1 MEPYLYFMEET
12 DGAFDAANDA
22 MCRPLS
28 QFRGFGIV
36 ASTTQLELHFDSM
49 LGTGADIAAVDKVV
63 LTVTAN
69 KQKEVIQALVNLF
82 NAPMIAGDGKGM
94 IVVGDD
100 TASVYASTHITGIT
114 SITVT
119 AAA

>member
-1 MEPYLYFMEET
+1 MEKYLYFMEET

-36 ASTTQLELHFDSM
+36 ASTTSLEMHFDSM

-69 KQKEVIQALVNLF
+69 KQKEIIQALVNLF
-82 NAPMIAGDGKGM
+82 NAPMIAGDGKGL
-94 IVVGDD
+94 IVVSDD
-100 TASVYASTHITGIT
+100 SNSVFADSRITGCA
-114 SITVT
+114 ITVT

>member
-1 MEPYLYFMEET
+1 MAHKNDTYLYFMEET

-28 QFRGFGIV
+28 EFRGFGIV
-36 ASTTQLELHFDSM
+36 ASTTQLELHFNSM

-69 KQKEVIQALVNLF
+69 KQKEVIEALTQKF
-82 NAPMIAGDGKGM
+82 NAHPHAASML
-94 IVVGDD
+94 VVSDD
-100 TASVYASTHITGIT
+100 SNSVFAHANITGCA
-114 SITVT
+114 ITVT

>member
-1 MEPYLYFMEET
+1 MEKYLYFMEET

-28 QFRGFGIV
+28 EFRGFGIV
-36 ASTTQLELHFDSM
+36 ASTTQLEMHFDSM

-69 KQKEVIQALVNLF
+69 TQKKVMHDIVKAI
-82 NAPMIAGDGKGM
+82 NAPGIGNKDGF
-94 IVVGDD
+94 IVVADD
-100 TASVYASTHITGIT
+100 TNSVFASSDISGCA
-114 SITVT
+114 ITVT

>member
-12 DGAFDAANDA
+12 NSAFDGANDA

-36 ASTTQLELHFDSM
+36 AATTTLELHFDSM

-69 KQKEVIQALVNLF
+69 TQKAIITRLVQLF
-82 NAPMIAGDGKGM
+82 NGATSPKSDGFLVIA
-94 IVVGDD
+94 DD
-100 TASVYASTHITGIT
+100 STTGGGYAHPDITGCA
-114 SITVT
+114 ITVT

>member
-1 MEPYLYFMEET
+1 MDKFLYFMEET
-12 DGAFDAANDA
+12 DGAFNDANDA
-22 MCRPLS
+22 MCRPVS

-36 ASTTQLELHFDSM
+36 ASTTSLELHFDSM

-69 KQKEVIQALVNLF
+69 SQKKVIQDIVKAINSASFKDEGFVV
-82 NAPMIAGDGKGM
+82 IA
-94 IVVGDD
+94 DD
-100 TASVYASTHITGIT
+100 TNSVFASSDITGCA
-114 SITVT
+114 ITVT

>member
-1 MEPYLYFMEET
+1 MEKYLYFMEET

-36 ASTTQLELHFDSM
+36 ADTALLEMHFDSM

-94 IVVGDD
+94 IVVADD
-100 TASVYASTHITGIT
+100 SNSVFADSRITGC

-119 AAA
+119 PAA